1 MSNLVTVPKNG
12 RIANKNRNIT
22 YPTWSSWIDDLFGVD
37 ETPWFSR
44 NFNNGITTPKV
55 NIKETTDSYIVEMA
69 IPGMKKSDFEISI
82 ENKILS
88 ISAEIENKKEET
100 TNEYSMREFGF
111 SSFKR
116 SFSLPETVD
125 DAKIN
130 ANYTDGILNVH
141 IPKKE
146 EAKQKPA
153 RTIKIS

>member
-1 MSNLVTVPKNG
+1 
-12 RIANKNRNIT
+12 
-22 YPTWSSWIDDLFGVD
+22 
-37 ETPWFSR
+37 
-44 NFNNGITTPKV
+44 
-55 NIKETTDSYIVEMA
+55 MA
-69 IPGMKKSDFEISI
+69 IPGMNKSDFEISI
-82 ENKILS
+82 DNKMLF
-88 ISAEIENKKEET
+88 ISAEVENKNEET
-100 TNEYSMREFGF
+100 TDEYSLREFGF

-146 EAKQKPA
+146 EAKQRPP

>member
-1 MSNLVTVPKNG
+1 MNTLVTVPKNG
-12 RIANKNRNIT
+12 RIINKNRNIN

-37 ETPWFSR
+37 ETPWLNS
-44 NFNNGITTPKV
+44 NFNSGITTPKV

-69 IPGMKKSDFEISI
+69 IPGMNKSDFEISI
-82 ENKILS
+82 DNKMLF
-88 ISAEIENKKEET
+88 ISAEVENKNEET
-100 TNEYSMREFGF
+100 TDEYSLREFGF

-130 ANYTDGILNVH
+130 ANYTDGILKVH

-146 EAKQKPA
+146 EAKQRPP